1 MTDIKGIDYNTQ
13 REKLRM
19 PEYGREIQKM
29 VEHAITLPTRE
40 ERLRCAKAIVRLMEN
55 RNPQVRTG
63 NNNYQ
68 QTLWDHLYL
77 ISDKKLDID
86 WPCDV
91 TMAEK
96 FLAKPQPV
104 AYNKSSFRLR
114 HYGRLLDTMFEKLKH
129 MAPGPERDEL
139 VRLTANQ
146 MKRDLVNWG
155 HGSTSNEKVADDLAR
170 LTDGVIQ
177 IDINDFEFEPQM
189 APERN
194 IMPKR
199 KGKNKK

>member
-29 VEHAITLPTRE
+29 VDYAISLPTKE
-40 ERLRCAKAIVRLMEN
+40 ERLKCAKAIIRLMET
-55 RNPQVRTG
+55 RNPQVCT
-63 NNNYQ
+63 NNNDEQ

-77 ISDKKLDID
+77 ISDKRLDID

-96 FLAKPQPV
+96 FLSKPQPV
-104 AYNKSSFRLR
+104 PYNKTSFRLR
-114 HYGRLLDTMFEKLKH
+114 HYGRLLDETFQKLKT
-129 MAPGPERDEL
+129 MAAGPERDEL

-155 HGSTSNEKVADDLAR
+155 HGSTANEKVADDLAR
-170 LTDGVIQ
+170 LTDGIIQ
-177 IDINDFEFEPQM
+177 IDINDFRFEETM
-189 APERN
+189 AQEPN
-194 IMPKR
+194 FMPKK
-199 KGKNKK
+199 KGKNRK